1 MALQELPQNAGNGL
15 VIPLCASRVILRAYA
30 RDLYLFENSGFR
42 GRYSLLKGGGDF
54 FFFLPSFFFFR
65 LLCRLVAGFLLLSAF
80 SVGLAV

>member
-1 MALQELPQNAGNGL
+1 MALQELPAYAGNSM

-30 RDLYLFENSGFR
+30 RDLYLFEKSGFR
-42 GRYSLLKGGGDF
+42 GRYSLLKGGEISF
-54 FFFLPSFFFFR
+54 SSFLFFFFR

>member
-1 MALQELPQNAGNGL
+1 MALQELPQNAGNGM

-42 GRYSLLKGGGDF
+42 GRYSLLRGGRF
-54 FFFLPSFFFFR
+54 LFLPSFFFFR